1 MKRTVTLAAGL
12 IAAVIAFASSPA
24 MAQSKL
30 VLKASDVHPT
40 GYPTVTAVEDMGK
53 KLSAATNGRLSV
65 AMYPSMQL
73 GGEKEAIEQAQVGAI
88 AFARVSVG
96 ALGPVVDDLNVFN
109 LPYVFRNTEH
119 MRKVIDGQIGQ
130 DLLDQVTDSGKGL
143 VGLCWM
149 DAGARSFYDTK
160 KPIKTLA
167 DLKGLKFRVMGNP
180 MFVAMA
186 NSMGANG
193 VPMGYDQVFSAL
205 QTGVVDGAENNPP
218 SFVFDNHYQVAKF
231 YTIDEHLIVPEMLV
245 MSKKIFDSLS
255 KDDQAHV
262 KKFAREAQM
271 EERKLW
277 DVYQQKAMDKAKA
290 AGIQIIQVSDA
301 EKKKFQEA
309 VKPVWDKYGPK
320 YADMIKRIQDV
331 EVTRNGTCAGLAP
344 ALLGFD
350 PKSVARHAQRVQAS
364 GMTRS
369 EPEESW
375 RLLPQAMDC
384 AYLVCVWLAGVALV
398 LISAVIPWA
407 VYTRYVLN
415 SAASWPEPT
424 AVLLTIVLTFFGAA
438 ACYRLG
444 THMNVTIAIDALAA
458 ARAPRRGFG
467 RRNRRC

>member
-1 MKRTVTLAAGL
+1 MKAPTTLLAVGLVAVAA
-12 IAAVIAFASSPA
+12 AFASSPVQ
-24 MAQSKL
+24 AQQKL
-30 VLKASDVHPT
+30 VLKASDVHPA
-40 GYPTVTAVEDMGK
+40 GYPTVQAVEDMGK

-96 ALGPVVDDLNVFN
+96 ALGPVVDQLNVFN

-119 MRKVIDGQIGQ
+119 MRQVIDGQIGQ
-130 DLLDQVTDSGKGL
+130 DLLDQVTNSGKGL

-186 NSMGANG
+186 NAMGANG

-255 KDDQAHV
+255 KDDQAAV
-262 KKFAREAQM
+262 KKYAREAQL

-320 YADMIKRIQDV
+320 YADMIKRI
-331 EVTRNGTCAGLAP
+331 EAT
-344 ALLGFD
+344 
-350 PKSVARHAQRVQAS
+350 K
-364 GMTRS
+364 
-369 EPEESW
+369 
-375 RLLPQAMDC
+375 
-384 AYLVCVWLAGVALV
+384 
-398 LISAVIPWA
+398 
-407 VYTRYVLN
+407 
-415 SAASWPEPT
+415 
-424 AVLLTIVLTFFGAA
+424 
-438 ACYRLG
+438 
-444 THMNVTIAIDALAA
+444 
-458 ARAPRRGFG
+458 
-467 RRNRRC
+467 

>member
-1 MKRTVTLAAGL
+1 M
-12 IAAVIAFASSPA
+12 
-24 MAQSKL
+24 
-30 VLKASDVHPT
+30 LKASDVHPT
-40 GYPTVTAVEDMGK
+40 GYPTVQAVEDMGK

-119 MRKVIDGQIGQ
+119 MQKVIDGKIGQ
-130 DLLDQVTDSGKGL
+130 DLLDSVTNSGKGL

-167 DLKGLKFRVMGNP
+167 DLKGLKIRVMGNP

-193 VPMGYDQVFSAL
+193 VPLGYDQVFSSL
-205 QTGVVDGAENNPP
+205 QTGVIDGAENNPP
-218 SFVFDNHYQVAKF
+218 SFVFDNHFQVAKY

-255 KDDQAHV
+255 KDEQADV
-262 KKFAREAQM
+262 KKFAREAQL
-271 EERKLW
+271 EERALW
-277 DVYQQKAMDKAKA
+277 KAYEEKAMDKAKA
-290 AGIQIIQVSDA
+290 AGIIITQVSAD

-320 YADMIKRIQDV
+320 YAAMIKRIQ
-331 EVTRNGTCAGLAP
+331 EV
-344 ALLGFD
+344 
-350 PKSVARHAQRVQAS
+350 K
-364 GMTRS
+364 
-369 EPEESW
+369 
-375 RLLPQAMDC
+375 
-384 AYLVCVWLAGVALV
+384 
-398 LISAVIPWA
+398 
-407 VYTRYVLN
+407 
-415 SAASWPEPT
+415 
-424 AVLLTIVLTFFGAA
+424 
-438 ACYRLG
+438 
-444 THMNVTIAIDALAA
+444 
-458 ARAPRRGFG
+458 
-467 RRNRRC
+467 